1 MGCFKF
7 CLVFIPTVLS
17 FAAFILTILAAA
29 GSTKNNLFSTS
40 VFLLKLDCKDA
51 TLSSITTGL
60 TSADITLKQAGLS
73 EVYTF
78 GMWGY
83 CEGNYYSNV
92 DSTGYI
98 YDDDDIKM
106 TYCSKPK
113 ALYKFDLADFFS
125 DRLKEAGY
133 QIDPSDIAVP
143 DGIISY
149 TTTSTNVSK
158 MVFITCLLAIII
170 CFFVLV
176 LGLLGIWCNSKV
188 LFLVAFL
195 SMGGFLLALLSAAG
209 ATGMYGYIKS
219 KFNDHSDIYHIK
231 ASLSNIYLAL
241 AWVGT
246 VCYMLNV
253 FFWFLNSCVFGIGS
267 TRTRARIV
275 HEPIAE
281 FREKV

>member
-17 FAAFILTILAAA
+17 FAAFILTILASA
-29 GSTKNNLFSTS
+29 GSTKNNLFATS
-40 VFLLKLDCKDA
+40 VFLIQLDCENA

-60 TSADITLKQAGLS
+60 TSTDITLKEAGLS

-83 CEGNYYSNV
+83 CEGNHYSNV
-92 DSTGYI
+92 DSTGYV
-98 YDDDDIKM
+98 YDDDIKM
-106 TYCSKPK
+106 TSCSKPVGF
-113 ALYKFDLADFFS
+113 YTFDLADFFS
-125 DRLKEAGY
+125 ERLQEAGY
-133 QIDPSDIAVP
+133 QVDPSSIAVP
-143 DGIISY
+143 DGITTY
-149 TTTSTNVSK
+149 TTTSQNISK
-158 MVFITCLLAIII
+158 MIFITCLLAIIV

-195 SMGGFLLALLSAAG
+195 SMGGFLLALLSVAG
-209 ATGMYGYIKS
+209 ATGMYTYIKNQ
-219 KFNDHSDIYHIK
+219 FNSNSDTYQIK
-231 ASLSNIYLAL
+231 ASLSSNYLAL